1 MTLTSAFTEVPYSAP
16 EPLVKVLNKCAKD
29 PNPNKIDV
37 TIGVYMTEDG
47 DSSYVFPSVKQA
59 KQELLA
65 KDPGHCYTKMSG
77 IPEFIRGSQNLIF
90 GEYAKDGR
98 VASIQTISG
107 TGSLHIAFQFL
118 KSIGYNRYYLGNP
131 SWVNYYPM
139 IESIGGEIKEY
150 QYYDNL
156 THEVDFESLEKA
168 ISEAEPR
175 SAFLIQLCGHNPT
188 GVDYTKDQWRQIS
201 KLVKNREILLVLDSA
216 YLGFASGSIY
226 EDSWAIRY
234 LYEQNHEFLVC
245 QSYSKNMGLYS
256 ERSGVIHVV
265 LQDTRLR
272 DNVESRLVAIFRNE
286 CSFAPAYGARIGA
299 KLLNDDYLNKIWG
312 KDVYSVYERVANIK
326 RQIFNKLTDL
336 ETPGNWEFVNKAK
349 GLFWFSGLNKNQ
361 VNRMMNEYSIYMS
374 ENGRVNIAGLNSSN
388 IDYFCYAIN
397 KVVSQS

>member
-29 PNPNKIDV
+29 QNPNKIDV

-59 KQELLA
+59 KQELLV

-139 IESIGGEIKEY
+139 IESIEGEIKEY
-150 QYYDNL
+150 QYYDDL

-168 ISEAEPR
+168 IGEAEPR

-188 GVDYTKDQWRQIS
+188 GVDYSKDQWRQIS

-265 LQDTRLR
+265 LQDTRLK

-312 KDVYSVYERVANIK
+312 KDVYSVYERVTNIK
-326 RQIFNKLTDL
+326 RQIFSKLTDL
-336 ETPGNWEFVNKAK
+336 ETPGNWEFVTKAK

-397 KVVSQS
+397 QVVSQS